1 MAPVLPGYKK
11 RHVMKIL
18 FIIPVLMLIG
28 SCAFSQVQ
36 YPNFQD
42 TLIKIMNENKKVFS
56 PQYISYPL
64 DSNEEYRSVND
75 GLVIQGGQ
83 VKLVR
88 RGNLYPLLN
97 PITLKNGTIV
107 MPDGII
113 QMTNGNTP
121 ILKED
126 DFIDLDGNIRLL
138 NPEFSRPEL

>member
-1 MAPVLPGYKK
+1 
-11 RHVMKIL
+11 MKTLFAIL
-18 FIIPVLMLIG
+18 LMTLIV
-28 SCAFSQVQ
+28 SCAFSQVR

-42 TLIKIMNENKKVFS
+42 TLVKNMNENKKAFS
-56 PQYISYPL
+56 TQYISYPL
-64 DSNEEYRSVND
+64 DSNEEYRFVKD
-75 GLVIQGGQ
+75 GLVMQGGQ
-83 VKLVR
+83 VKLIR

-97 PITLKNGTIV
+97 PITLKNGSIV

-138 NPEFSRPEL
+138 NPEFARPEL